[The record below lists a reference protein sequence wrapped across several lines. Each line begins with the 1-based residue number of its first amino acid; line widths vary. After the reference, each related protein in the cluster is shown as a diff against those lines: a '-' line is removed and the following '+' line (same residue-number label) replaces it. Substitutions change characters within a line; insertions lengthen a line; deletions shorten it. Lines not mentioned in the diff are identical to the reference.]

1 VFALRLTAMSSTTS
15 TQRLTMNNPNL
26 LIPSVAEDI
35 ATSQEQ
41 ETNTSRRSAIKQLA
55 LFCGLALSANSLSAL
70 AASVLAPT
78 DFTRS
83 KKTLLNPDQLA
94 LVRELG
100 EIIIP
105 TTDTPGAIAA
115 GVHDFIN
122 HFVVY
127 CADKDEQQMLLG
139 GLQTIDNAAQKNFK
153 KTFLALEK
161 TRQIELLTQM
171 EKATN
176 GFTQADRVLF
186 KKFKALVTF
195 GYYTSEI
202 GATKELAYLAIPGGF
217 KGDFKFSDI
226 GRAWALP
233 Q

>member
-1 VFALRLTAMSSTTS
+1 
-15 TQRLTMNNPNL
+15 MNNPNL

-35 ATSQEQ
+35 AISQEQ
-41 ETNTSRRSAIKQLA
+41 EVNTSRRTAIKQLA
-55 LFCGLALSANSLSAL
+55 VFCGLALSANSLSAL
-70 AASVLAPT
+70 AGAVTAPT
-78 DFTRS
+78 DFNRS
-83 KKTLLNPDQLA
+83 KKTLFNTDQLA

-127 CADKDEQQMLLG
+127 CADKDEQQQLLS
-139 GLQTIDNAAQKNFK
+139 GLKTIEDRAQNDFK
-153 KTFLALEK
+153 KTFLSLDK
-161 TRQIELLTQM
+161 NQQFDLLTNM

-176 GFTQADRVLF
+176 GFTPADRAFF
-186 KKFKALVTF
+186 KQLKGLVTF

-202 GATKELAYLAIPGGF
+202 GATKELAYLAIPGGY
-217 KGDFKFSDI
+217 KGNFKFKEV
-226 GRAWALP
+226 GKAWAIP
-233 Q
+233 Y